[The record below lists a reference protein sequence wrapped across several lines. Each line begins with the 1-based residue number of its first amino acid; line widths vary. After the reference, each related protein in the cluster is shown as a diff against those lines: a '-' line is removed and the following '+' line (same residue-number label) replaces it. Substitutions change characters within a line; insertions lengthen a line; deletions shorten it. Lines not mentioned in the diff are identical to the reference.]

1 MKKRWVKVRNRAGI
15 HCRPSGVILNAIKQ
29 EFPFHSF
36 HLNTA
41 EGESAELDSI
51 LALISLGMA
60 QGTTAELEVE
70 GPDEEKAIK
79 RIGDLLEYEFDFPP
93 RPPGE

>member
-1 MKKRWVKVRNRAGI
+1 
-15 HCRPSGVILNAIKQ
+15 VILNAIKQ

-36 HLNTA
+36 QLNTTD
-41 EGESAELDSI
+41 GESVELDSI

-60 QGTTAELEVE
+60 QGTTVELEVE
-70 GPDEEKAIK
+70 GPDEAKAVK

-93 RPPGE
+93 RPAGE